1 MDVKNMTM
9 QIHKISKFMIAA
21 MLITIL
27 AVVTVTAADTASAAC
42 TKSYQIQLG
51 LAKSGVTEKAVQIVY
66 GFAPLPEG
74 ADGTLKGSI
83 TGTSG
88 EKLSEFN
95 LHDPRHQFGDE
106 VRVSQDG
113 KNVTRIR
120 GIQQTADAADI
131 IIMFPVTAEAK
142 IFNLYDS
149 QGTLLKSVDLSKA
162 ENKATWNCTPDY
174 GITPPKESG
183 TRPASSAVPIDLSTV
198 VLALSTGAG
207 GYLLMKRKLH

>member
-1 MDVKNMTM
+1 M
-9 QIHKISKFMIAA
+9 QIQKLSKIVLALVLLVAIA
-21 MLITIL
+21 
-27 AVVTVTAADTASAAC
+27 TVMVSAADTTSAGC
-42 TKSYQIQLG
+42 TKSYLIQLG
-51 LAKSGVTEKAVQIVY
+51 LSKTGVSEKAVQIVY
-66 GFAPLPEG
+66 GYSPLPEG

-83 TGTSG
+83 TGAGG

-95 LHDPRHQFGDE
+95 LHDPRLQFGDDL
-106 VRVSQDG
+106 RVSEDG
-113 KNVTRIR
+113 KNMTALS
-120 GIQQTADAADI
+120 GIQQTADYADV

-142 IFNLYDS
+142 TFNLYDS

-183 TRPASSAVPIDLSTV
+183 TRPVSTSAPIDLTIV

-207 GYLLMKRKLH
+207 GYLIRKRKLS